1 MDNNKCAIITGGTR
15 GIGFAIANALATEGY
30 NIVITGRGETT
41 DTLPKLLQHGG
52 KVRYV
57 QSDVSLQPDREKLL
71 AQTLEHFGRVD
82 VLVNNA
88 GVAPRQRKDILEITE
103 ENFDY
108 VMDINLKGAF
118 FLSQMVANQMLT
130 QQTTGRIIYISS
142 ISAYTSSTNRGE
154 YCISK
159 AALSMVRTLFA
170 DRLAQDGIRVFEVR
184 PGVIKT
190 DMTAVV
196 TEKYDKLIAEG
207 LSPIKRWGQPEDVA
221 GVVKV
226 LCREEFDFCT
236 GDVINVDGGFHIR
249 RL

>member
-1 MDNNKCAIITGGTR
+1 
-15 GIGFAIANALATEGY
+15 
-30 NIVITGRGETT
+30 
-41 DTLPKLLQHGG
+41 
-52 KVRYV
+52 
-57 QSDVSLQPDREKLL
+57 
-71 AQTLEHFGRVD
+71 
-82 VLVNNA
+82 
-88 GVAPRQRKDILEITE
+88 
-103 ENFDY
+103 
-108 VMDINLKGAF
+108 
-118 FLSQMVANQMLT
+118 
-130 QQTTGRIIYISS
+130 
-142 ISAYTSSTNRGE
+142 
-154 YCISK
+154 
-159 AALSMVRTLFA
+159 MVRTLFA